1 MSSKSDTEKRIREA
15 AFRALAARGYADL
28 SIDDIGEELGQNPAI
43 IYHYFDS
50 KDDLLLA
57 MLERFVDIAVGQVA
71 DGQIC
76 DAQADIETFVANV
89 LHPPQTEAEQVMVSP
104 PEDIESA
111 TARVHAELWAQAM
124 WNDDFR
130 EEMTR
135 VQSEMRG
142 ALARIIEI
150 GIEDGQLRPVD
161 AAQTADHILF
171 LVNQGLHARA
181 ATNRDDAVEQVETI
195 IGELIADISREE

>member
-57 MLERFVDIAVGQVA
+57 MLGRFVDIAVGQVV

-76 DAQADIETFVANV
+76 DARADLETFVANV

-135 VQSEMRG
+135 VQEEMRG

-161 AAQTADHILF
+161 AERTADHILF

-181 ATNRDDAVEQVETI
+181 ATNRSDAVEQVETI